1 MHLKE
6 NAMSRTN
13 RILAGIELADRRI
26 EVHYKHDL
34 FIQALNLAAFDRP
47 SATRRT
53 RLVGLQDFWN

>member
-1 MHLKE
+1 
-6 NAMSRTN
+6 MSRTN